1 MDGWNLL
8 QFKTKIGRKARQ
20 KCMVPRVV
28 PKTPKY
34 PLYLKMIAE
43 KSMPRVKPTNAKM
56 SSIPILQYLLGGENT
71 LSPKYSLTWWFC
83 SLWWWCQTCRHTYLQ
98 ISANH
103 SSHLGTVIYVIVVIK
118 YQSRRHCLSQRHWR
132 QLPQWGIQLS
142 SGGSRCWEGSIDL
155 LICNLDEGWQ
165 CDWKQNS
172 IYILILNGWTHQ
184 ALSPGSL

>member
-8 QFKTKIGRKARQ
+8 QFKTKIGKKARQ

-71 LSPKYSLTWWFC
+71 WSPKYSLTWWFC

-98 ISANH
+98 VSQLTSH
-103 SSHLGTVIYVIVVIK
+103 SM
-118 YQSRRHCLSQRHWR
+118 
-132 QLPQWGIQLS
+132 
-142 SGGSRCWEGSIDL
+142 SIDHIYYCNQ
-155 LICNLDEGWQ
+155 LIKSSTNQEDTVWAKDTEDSCHNEVFSFPVEEVDVEKEVET
-165 CDWKQNS
+165 C
-172 IYILILNGWTHQ
+172 
-184 ALSPGSL
+184 

>member
-1 MDGWNLL
+1 ML

-71 LSPKYSLTWWFC
+71 
-83 SLWWWCQTCRHTYLQ
+83 
-98 ISANH
+98 
-103 SSHLGTVIYVIVVIK
+103 
-118 YQSRRHCLSQRHWR
+118 
-132 QLPQWGIQLS
+132 
-142 SGGSRCWEGSIDL
+142 
-155 LICNLDEGWQ
+155 
-165 CDWKQNS
+165 
-172 IYILILNGWTHQ
+172 
-184 ALSPGSL
+184 